1 VLRYYED
8 LTESATAQ
16 TLGIGVGTVKSL
28 HRQALQK
35 LRTCA
40 PHLHELIGTRHD

>member
-16 TLGIGVGTVKSL
+16 MLGIGVGTVKSL

-40 PHLHELIGTRHD
+40 PHLVELIGARHD